1 MMKHSLAAKVAAIM
15 LCVVTMIGVVGSV
28 LLCILLGSLG
38 VYTSSCQ
45 AIIQTRSLNIL
56 EGWCHSALAT
66 YMEEGADN
74 ARYIYN
80 YKNFYFTIADE
91 EGNTLVSTLPEGYLP
106 EEESRYTISGSA
118 KVIYDNAEMGSYFIQ
133 YNYNYNSINYQ
144 SESHHFRHWYNYDQE
159 NLEAETSP
167 DTLVTTVSEDEPME
181 PTEDSTQQPVKIT
194 DPAPVEKTYSITGHV
209 PHDMQ
214 YIDQI
219 YMLHTWLLT
228 GYAWRYILPVV
239 GILCL
244 LGNIILYIYLLC
256 AAGHHPGREEATANI
271 FDRIP
276 LDLYTAGIVLLIA
289 LYIELF
295 PYGSND
301 VISVA
306 YIAIGALAGYLLF
319 LQYTMSFATRVKV
332 GTVFRGT
339 IIWRV
344 CAFLWKILSRIGHA
358 LLLVLTNLPLLSG
371 TFFLLALS
379 FFWSL
384 FAVLLIDS
392 HDGFGYFLWVVGWIL
407 VVCGAFYL
415 TFCLHRLKQGGEH
428 IASGNL
434 SHQIHLSGL
443 IGPLRS
449 HAKTL
454 NHISDGMSRAV
465 EERLKSERFRTELI
479 TNVSHDLK
487 TPLTSIVNYID
498 LLKKENI
505 DNSTAAEYIDVL
517 DRQSARLKKL
527 TEDLVEASKAS
538 TGNLEVI
545 PVPCE
550 LGEFLSQCVGEY
562 EEKLKKNQLELI
574 VHQPEWPVSI
584 YADGRHLWRIF
595 DNLLNN
601 VCKYAQ
607 PGTRVYLNLE
617 VLNKKAII
625 IFRNT
630 SRYALNVT
638 GEELMERFVRGDSSR
653 HTEGSGLGLSIAR
666 SLTELQQGS
675 MDIHVDGDL
684 FKVILTFTIMGQQYE
699 PSLPEQNHGNSESN
713 Q

>member
-1 MMKHSLAAKVAAIM
+1 MMKYSLAAKVTAIM

-28 LLCILLGSLG
+28 LLCVLLGSLG
-38 VYTSSCQ
+38 VYTSSYQ
-45 AIIQTRSLNIL
+45 AIVQTRSLGIL

-66 YMEEGADN
+66 YMETGADN
-74 ARYIYN
+74 ARYIYD

-91 EGNTLVSTLPEGYLP
+91 EGNILVSTLPEDYLP
-106 EEESRYTISGSA
+106 EEDSRYVISGSA
-118 KVIYDNAEMGSYFIQ
+118 EVIYDNSSLNSYFIQ
-133 YNYNYNSINYQ
+133 YNYDYNSINYQ
-144 SESHHFRHWYNYDQE
+144 SESHHFSHWYDGGR
-159 NLEAETSP
+159 EAETAA
-167 DTLVTTVSEDEPME
+167 DTAVTTVPEDEPME
-181 PTEDSTQQPVKIT
+181 PLEDSTQQPVKIT
-194 DPAPVEKTYSITGHV
+194 DPTPVGKTYIITGHV

-219 YMLHTWLLT
+219 YLLHTWLRT
-228 GYAWRYILPVV
+228 GYTWRYILPVV

-256 AAGHHPGREEATANI
+256 AAGHHPHREEAVANI

-276 LDLYTAGIVLLIA
+276 LDLYTVGIGLLIA
-289 LYIELF
+289 LSVELF

-306 YIAIGALAGYLLF
+306 YIATGALAGYLLF

-339 IIWRV
+339 IIWRM

-358 LLLVLTNLPLLSG
+358 LLLVLTNLTLLSG
-371 TFFLLALS
+371 TIFLLVLS
-379 FFWSL
+379 FIWSL

-392 HDGFGYFLWVVGWIL
+392 HDGFGYFLWIVGWFMVVG
-407 VVCGAFYL
+407 GAFYL
-415 TFCLHRLKQGGEH
+415 TFCLHRLKKGGEH
-428 IASGNL
+428 IAAGNL

-443 IGPLRS
+443 FGPLRS
-449 HAKTL
+449 HAQTL

-465 EERLKSERFRTELI
+465 EDRLKSERFRTELI

-505 DNSTAAEYIDVL
+505 DSPTAAEYIEVL

-538 TGNLEVI
+538 TGNLEVV
-545 PVPCE
+545 PVACE
-550 LGEFLSQCVGEY
+550 LGEFLSQCAGEY
-562 EEKLKKNQLELI
+562 REKLEQNQLELI
-574 VHQPEWPVSI
+574 VSQPEWPVSI
-584 YADGRHLWRIF
+584 YADGRHLWRVF

-617 VLNKKAII
+617 VLNKKAVI

-630 SRYALNVT
+630 SRYALNVS

-666 SLTELQQGS
+666 SLTELQQGT
-675 MDIHVDGDL
+675 MDIYVDGDL
-684 FKVILTFTIMGQQYE
+684 FKVILTFTIMGN
-699 PSLPEQNHGNSESN
+699 PPTHLPEQYHGNTESD